1 MSVEHRVVRLAAS
14 NNSSLR
20 TSHAKEGMCALC
32 IENKAQSH
40 GEQHAHAGRE

>member
-14 NNSSLR
+14 NNSSPR
-20 TSHAKEGMCALC
+20 TSHAKEGTCTLC
-32 IENKAQSH
+32 IENKAQRR